1 MKTKLFFNY
10 ASPECDVLEMV
21 QAEILCSSASDDST
35 ESFGNDDDF
44 ILY

>member
-1 MKTKLFFNY
+1 MKTKLFFDY

-44 ILY
+44 ILS